1 MNPLSK
7 AFIKIKPKMHLTYKL
22 KDFIEKDDEFIKTSC
37 TGTVL
42 VDYDTLINNFD
53 LLKKIIK
60 FTKIKQI
67 NCIDYES
74 ALFLEENLEGDLPIA
89 LVDDYENK
97 DRSYIDTTKFSKHRF
112 YIPLTYFMWNV
123 KFKDY
128 CNVYCLR
135 LNDFDTM
142 VSLNGDKV
150 LYKDILIK
158 VREILTQ
165 IDNENLT
172 DIDKCILVSNYLQ
185 SKVQYIEDG
194 YESHADKIYIIE
206 ANEQDVTKEKV
217 GSLNSVIN
225 ENYGLC
231 IAIANATTLL
241 LNNPI
246 LNVNTRSVYGNS
258 HVWNLVTL
266 NNKKYYIDNTWSITR
281 NKNRVEGALKA
292 TSFSD
297 EYLLFGEETANA
309 IGHHNCFCHLNGVL
323 EKEDYNKEEIKNRI
337 KQLSNQC
344 EFDNYSYK
352 LRFNSKIKS

>member
-22 KDFIEKDDEFIKTSC
+22 KDFVGKDDEFIKTSC
-37 TGTVL
+37 TGTIS
-42 VDYDTLINNFD
+42 VDIETLSNNFD
-53 LLKKIIK
+53 LFKKIIK

-97 DRSYIDTTKFSKHRF
+97 DRSYIDTTKFIKHKL
-112 YIPLTYFMWNV
+112 YVPLTYFMWNV
-123 KFKDY
+123 KFKDS

-158 VREILTQ
+158 IREILTQ
-165 IDNENLT
+165 INTQNLT
-172 DIDKCILVSNYLQ
+172 DLDKCILVSNYLQ
-185 SKVQYIEDG
+185 SKVQYTEDG
-194 YESHADKIYIIE
+194 YESHADKVYVIE
-206 ANEQDVTKEKV
+206 AEEQEVTKEKV
-217 GSLNSVIN
+217 GSLTSVIT

-258 HVWNLVTL
+258 HVWSLVTL
-266 NNKKYYIDNTWSITR
+266 DNKKYYMDNTWSITR

-292 TSFSD
+292 QSFSD
-297 EYLLFGEETANA
+297 EYLLFGEEKATS
-309 IGHHNCFCHLNGVL
+309 IGHHNCLCYIDGIL
-323 EKEDYNKEEIKNRI
+323 EKEDYSREEIKDRVKKLS
-337 KQLSNQC
+337 KQHK
-344 EFDNYSYK
+344 FDNYSYK
-352 LRFNSKIKS
+352 LRFNSKVK